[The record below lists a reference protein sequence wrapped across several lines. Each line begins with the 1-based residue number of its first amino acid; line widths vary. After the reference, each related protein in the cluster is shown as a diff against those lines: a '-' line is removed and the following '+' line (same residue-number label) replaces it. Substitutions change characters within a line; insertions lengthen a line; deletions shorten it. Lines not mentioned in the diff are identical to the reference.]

1 MPHPEIDLFE
11 PEETIGK
18 IWHAYASRLQE
29 PETHDDAA
37 VTLSEIEN
45 RLGVFFRG
53 LGGGL
58 AVEIKTASPEASDHR
73 LSLSRSLGTWRER
86 VARPSFDGEALR
98 LPERIN
104 DFPAREANAA
114 LYFWLAASV
123 AHAPD
128 PVKEDDALRMDVMM
142 LRTSVAMTR
151 STLRDC
157 PGLKGFYETLIDAC
171 REMRPSLT
179 LPRYEEALE
188 QVILHLLGGPEP
200 KSKTGLDLLMRV
212 RQPEADL
219 SDLAAPHGYRPY
231 RPVPLWPDLRPLANR
246 APTDRMPEAEEQGNG
261 SNATE
266 GMKKAR
272 RSASDQAERKDSLIL
287 HKFEAIFSWVE
298 SMNMNRRIE
307 DDEDDNAKRAADDQ
321 DELALGQVSKK
332 TATRLKFH
340 LDLSPEDADREKIS
354 GEHMYHE
361 WDHRKCSYLPDHCR
375 VLSSQADISEEPAEF
390 STDPAA
396 QRRIRAVKRQFEA
409 LRPKRVILPRQLE
422 GDELDLEAAVA
433 AQVELRATGH
443 ASDRVYRAARTQ
455 DRDLAISVLID
466 VSRSTEAAIGDRS
479 VIEVERE
486 ALAALAWG
494 LDACGDDFAINTFS
508 SLKRERV
515 YVQSCKSFDDKMGTV
530 VEQRIAGVNPA
541 FYTRL
546 GAAMRHASKELQDR
560 PNSRKLLLVITDGKP
575 NDLDHYE
582 GRHGIEDSRM
592 AVREARRLGQAVHGV
607 VVDQKGQAWVNR
619 IFGSDGFSVV
629 PDANRL
635 TAALP
640 EIYRQI
646 TGGVA

>member
-1 MPHPEIDLFE
+1 MSHPEIDLFE
-11 PEETIGK
+11 PEETVGK

-29 PETHDDAA
+29 PDAHDEAA
-37 VTLSEIEN
+37 VTLQEIEN

-53 LGGGL
+53 LGGGH
-58 AVEIKTASPEASDHR
+58 AVEIKTATPMVSEHR
-73 LSLSRSLGTWRER
+73 LSTSRMLGTWRER

-98 LPERIN
+98 LPEKIS

-123 AHAPD
+123 AHAAD
-128 PVKEDDALRMDVMM
+128 PIAEEDALRADIQM
-142 LRTSVAMTR
+142 LRASVAMTR
-151 STLRDC
+151 DTLRDC

-171 REMRPSLT
+171 RALRPSIS

-188 QVILHLLGGPEP
+188 QVVLHLLGGPEP
-200 KSKTGLDLLMRV
+200 KSKTGLKLLTYV
-212 RQPEADL
+212 RQPDADL
-219 SDLAAPHGYRPY
+219 SDLSAPHGYRPY
-231 RPVPLWPDLRPLANR
+231 RPVPLWPDLRALAGRNM
-246 APTDRMPEAEEQGNG
+246 ADRMPESEEQGG
-261 SNATE
+261 GPDAPE

-272 RSASDQAERKDSLIL
+272 RSESDQAERRDSLIL

-298 SMNMNRRIE
+298 SLNMNRRVE
-307 DDEDDNAKRAADDQ
+307 DDDEDNARRAADDQ
-321 DELALGQVSKK
+321 DELALGQLSKK

-354 GEHMYHE
+354 GTHLYPE
-361 WDHRKCSYLPDHCR
+361 WDHRKSSYLPDHCR

-390 STDPAA
+390 ATDPGA

-422 GDELDLEAAVA
+422 GDELDLEAAIA

-466 VSRSTEAAIGDRS
+466 VSRSTESAIGERS

-486 ALAALAWG
+486 ALVAFAWG

-508 SLKRERV
+508 SLKRDRV
-515 YVQSCKSFDDKMGTV
+515 YVQSCKGFDDKMGTV

-546 GAAMRHASKELQDR
+546 GAAMRHATKELNAR
-560 PNSRKLLLVITDGKP
+560 PNARKLLLVITDGKP

-619 IFGSDGFSVV
+619 IFGSDGFSIV

-640 EIYRQI
+640 EIYRHI

>member
-11 PEETIGK
+11 PEETVGK
-18 IWHAYASRLQE
+18 LWHAYASRLQA
-29 PETHDDAA
+29 PEAHDDAA
-37 VTLSEIEN
+37 VTLSEVES

-53 LGGGL
+53 LGGGH
-58 AVEIKTASPEASDHR
+58 AVEIKTATPMVSEHR
-73 LSLSRSLGTWRER
+73 LSTSRMLGTWRER
-86 VARPSFDGEALR
+86 VVRPSFDGEALR
-98 LPERIN
+98 LPEKIS
-104 DFPAREANAA
+104 DFPEREANAA

-128 PVKEDDALRMDVMM
+128 PVKDEDPLRADIQM
-142 LRTSVAMTR
+142 LRAAVAMTR
-151 STLRDC
+151 DTLRDC

-171 REMRPSLT
+171 RGLRPSVS
-179 LPRYEEALE
+179 LPRYEEAIE

-200 KSKTGLDLLMRV
+200 KGKTGRDLLLRV

-219 SDLAAPHGYRPY
+219 SDLSAPHGYRPY
-231 RPVPLWPDLRPLANR
+231 RPVPLWPDLRPLAAR
-246 APTDRMPEAEEQGNG
+246 ALAERMPESEEQGG
-261 SNATE
+261 GPDAPE
-266 GMKKAR
+266 GTKKAR
-272 RSASDQAERKDSLIL
+272 RSESDQAERRDSLIL

-298 SMNMNRRIE
+298 SLNMNRRVE
-307 DDEDDNAKRAADDQ
+307 DDDEDNARRAADDQ
-321 DELALGQVSKK
+321 DELALGQLSKK

-340 LDLSPEDADREKIS
+340 LDLSPEDADRERIS
-354 GEHMYHE
+354 GVHVYPE
-361 WDHRKCSYLPDHCR
+361 WDHRKSSYLPDHCR
-375 VLSSQADISEEPAEF
+375 VLASQADISEEPAAF
-390 STDPAA
+390 ASDPAA

-422 GDELDLEAAVA
+422 GDELDLEAAIA

-466 VSRSTEAAIGDRS
+466 VSRSTESAIGERT

-486 ALAALAWG
+486 ALVAFAWG

-508 SLKRERV
+508 SLKRDRI
-515 YVQSCKSFDDKMGTV
+515 YVQSCKGFDERMGTV

-546 GAAMRHASKELQDR
+546 GAAIRHASKELQDR
-560 PNSRKLLLVITDGKP
+560 PNTRKLLLVITDGKP

-619 IFGSDGFSVV
+619 IFGSDGFSIV

-635 TAALP
+635 TNALP